1 MTKAILG
8 PFAGATVMA
17 PDPTV
22 AAAAYVNHLGYQEV
36 IATQVPNDIAASWG
50 APAMA
55 GRRVVSVRSESGN
68 GAILRFVEG
77 TPLGSYAPFT
87 TYGWNALEI
96 LTTDVDSLP
105 AKLEGSPFKIIG
117 MPRDL
122 YPSGSIRAMQTLA
135 VAKEMVYLTQINEA
149 PETDYLPKAKTL
161 VDHLFITILG
171 SDDFEGSRKF
181 YSDHFDVTLG
191 EVHDMRV
198 TGLNVA
204 FDLDIET
211 KHKLSTIRLAEK
223 ATLELDDFPKAAK
236 HREVRDGEIP
246 PGIALLSLI
255 VDSLD
260 NVKLPFRG
268 DIIQRDGPLYQGRRA
283 ATIVGSAGEWI
294 ELVER
299 A

>member
-36 IATQVPNDIAASWG
+36 IATQVPDDIAASWG

>member
-36 IATQVPNDIAASWG
+36 IATQVPDDIAASWG

-211 KHKLSTIRLAEK
+211 KYKLSTIRLAEK

>member
-36 IATQVPNDIAASWG
+36 IATQVPDDIAASWG

-161 VDHLFITILG
+161 LDHLFITILG
-171 SDDFEGSRKF
+171 SDDFDGSRKF

>member
-36 IATQVPNDIAASWG
+36 IATQVPDDIAASWG

-87 TYGWNALEI
+87 TYGWNALEV

>member
-22 AAAAYVNHLGYQEV
+22 AAAAYVYHLGYQEV
-36 IATQVPNDIAASWG
+36 IATQVPDDIAASWG